1 MRDRLQADHLA
12 ALEGIAQGLDVR
24 DGDARRAERPEQP
37 GFGLFHAAELGR
49 IHGVDRVLPIP
60 ADVDIAGDR
69 VLSPYREGGALPRR
83 RHIHDKPGRIEAVVL
98 TGLCLELALC
108 PHVCQRGADGVAG
121 RVVQMVV
128 RVLGQRPP
136 IAGQKG
142 QSLSFILDCHL
153 FQRVSG
159 HVQQGDAP
167 VLGLAGG
174 DELLSVD
181 GNELNDTL
189 DYDFYTDS
197 KSFHLK
203 ARVADGIREW
213 DVRREERGPFG
224 CDFSTYLGDQ
234 KHSCSNHCMFCFI
247 DQLPPG
253 MRESLYF
260 KDDDERLSF
269 LFGNYI
275 TMTNMQDH
283 EIERIIKMHISP
295 INISV
300 HTTNP
305 QLRVRMLAN
314 KRGGEVLKYLPR
326 LVQGGIAVN
335 CQLVL
340 CRGIND
346 GDELRRTL
354 TDLLELTP
362 MVQSVAAVPCG
373 VTDYRQNLFKQI
385 PYDAETSAA
394 VIDILEEFGDEC
406 KRRHGKRII
415 YPSDEWYLKAG
426 RPIPDPEFYEDY
438 DQLENGVGMMSL
450 FRQEFL
456 AELDKPHR
464 IYGTKKLDV
473 VTGTMAAPLIIEMME
488 ELHRQYPMIEVTVHP
503 IRNKFFGGNVGVAGL
518 VTATDIIAQCEG
530 KLTSGTLGVPAVMLR
545 EEKDTFLDDVTI
557 TQLGERL
564 GVKVEVLPVGGGDE
578 ARALLR
584 SGLHIARRKR

>member
-1 MRDRLQADHLA
+1 MAIKIERV
-12 ALEGIAQGLDVR
+12 EPGSE
-24 DGDARRAERPEQP
+24 AE
-37 GFGLFHAAELGR
+37 A
-49 IHGVDRVLPIP
+49 
-60 ADVDIAGDR
+60 
-69 VLSPYREGGALPRR
+69 
-83 RHIHDKPGRIEAVVL
+83 
-98 TGLCLELALC
+98 
-108 PHVCQRGADGVAG
+108 
-121 RVVQMVV
+121 
-128 RVLGQRPP
+128 
-136 IAGQKG
+136 
-142 QSLSFILDCHL
+142 
-153 FQRVSG
+153 
-159 HVQQGDAP
+159 
-167 VLGLAGG
+167 LGLAPG
-174 DELLSVD
+174 DELLAVD
-181 GNELNDTL
+181 ENELNDSL

-197 KSFHLK
+197 SSFHLK
-203 ARVADGIREW
+203 AKVADGIREW
-213 DVRREERGPFG
+213 NVQRTERGPFG
-224 CDFSTYLGDQ
+224 CDFKTYLGDQ

-406 KRRHGKRII
+406 KRRHV
-415 YPSDEWYLKAG
+415 PS
-426 RPIPDPEFYEDY
+426 R
-438 DQLENGVGMMSL
+438 
-450 FRQEFL
+450 
-456 AELDKPHR
+456 
-464 IYGTKKLDV
+464 T
-473 VTGTMAAPLIIEMME
+473 
-488 ELHRQYPMIEVTVHP
+488 
-503 IRNKFFGGNVGVAGL
+503 RNSTRTTTSWK
-518 VTATDIIAQCEG
+518 TAWA
-530 KLTSGTLGVPAVMLR
+530 
-545 EEKDTFLDDVTI
+545 
-557 TQLGERL
+557 
-564 GVKVEVLPVGGGDE
+564 
-578 ARALLR
+578 
-584 SGLHIARRKR
+584 

>member
-1 MRDRLQADHLA
+1 MAIEIERV
-12 ALEGIAQGLDVR
+12 EPGSE
-24 DGDARRAERPEQP
+24 AE
-37 GFGLFHAAELGR
+37 A
-49 IHGVDRVLPIP
+49 
-60 ADVDIAGDR
+60 
-69 VLSPYREGGALPRR
+69 
-83 RHIHDKPGRIEAVVL
+83 
-98 TGLCLELALC
+98 
-108 PHVCQRGADGVAG
+108 
-121 RVVQMVV
+121 
-128 RVLGQRPP
+128 
-136 IAGQKG
+136 
-142 QSLSFILDCHL
+142 
-153 FQRVSG
+153 
-159 HVQQGDAP
+159 
-167 VLGLAGG
+167 LGLAPG
-174 DELLSVD
+174 DELLAVD
-181 GNELNDTL
+181 ENELNDSL

-197 KSFHLK
+197 SSFHLK
-203 ARVADGIREW
+203 AKVADGIREW
-213 DVRREERGPFG
+213 NVQRTERGPFG
-224 CDFSTYLGDQ
+224 CDFKTYLGDQ

-326 LVQGGIAVN
+326 LVEGGIAVN

-503 IRNKFFGGNVGVAGL
+503 IQNKFFGGNVGVAGL

>member
-1 MRDRLQADHLA
+1 MA
-12 ALEGIAQGLDVR
+12 I
-24 DGDARRAERPEQP
+24 
-37 GFGLFHAAELGR
+37 
-49 IHGVDRVLPIP
+49 
-60 ADVDIAGDR
+60 
-69 VLSPYREGGALPRR
+69 
-83 RHIHDKPGRIEAVVL
+83 RIEQV
-98 TGLCLELALC
+98 
-108 PHVCQRGADGVAG
+108 DAG
-121 RVVQMVV
+121 SE
-128 RVLGQRPP
+128 
-136 IAGQKG
+136 AE
-142 QSLSFILDCHL
+142 
-153 FQRVSG
+153 
-159 HVQQGDAP
+159 A
-167 VLGLAGG
+167 LGLAPG

-181 GNELNDTL
+181 DNELNDTL

-197 KSFHLK
+197 SSFHLK

-213 DVRREERGPFG
+213 EVQRPQRGPFG
-224 CDFSTYLGDQ
+224 CGFKTYLGDA

-283 EIERIIKMHISP
+283 EIDRIIKMHISP

-326 LVQGGIAVN
+326 LVEGGIAVN

-340 CRGIND
+340 CRGVND

-354 TDLLELTP
+354 ADLLELTP
-362 MVQSVAAVPCG
+362 MVQSIAAVPCG
-373 VTDYRQNLFKQI
+373 ITDYRKNLYPQV
-385 PYDAETSAA
+385 PYDAKTSAE
-394 VIDILEEFGDEC
+394 VIDIMEEFGDEC

-426 RPIPDPEFYEDY
+426 RPIPAAEFYEDY
-438 DQLENGVGMMSL
+438 DQLENGVGMLRL
-450 FRQEFL
+450 FEEEFL

-464 IYGTKKLDV
+464 IYGTKELDV
-473 VTGTMAAPLIIEMME
+473 VTGTMAAPLITRMME
-488 ELHRQYPMIEVTVHP
+488 ELHRQYPMITVHVHT
-503 IRNKFFGGNVGVAGL
+503 IQNRFFGGNVGVTGL
-518 VTATDIIAQCEG
+518 ITATDIIAQCDG
-530 KLTSGTLGVPAVMLR
+530 RLATKTLGIPAVMLRLFEEEFLAELDKPHRIYGTKELDVVTGTMAAPLITRMMEELHRQYPMITVHVHTIQNRFFGGNVGVTGLITATDIIAQCDGRLATKTLGIPAVMLR
-545 EEKDTFLDDVTI
+545 EEKDTFLDDI
-557 TQLGERL
+557 TVEQLGERL
-564 GVKVEVLPVGGGDE
+564 GVKVEVLPTAGGDE

-584 SGLHIARRKR
+584 SGLHIARRRKSGS

>member
-1 MRDRLQADHLA
+1 MA
-12 ALEGIAQGLDVR
+12 I
-24 DGDARRAERPEQP
+24 
-37 GFGLFHAAELGR
+37 R
-49 IHGVDRVLPIP
+49 IDRV
-60 ADVDIAGDR
+60 DAG
-69 VLSPYREGGALPRR
+69 S
-83 RHIHDKPGRIEAVVL
+83 EA
-98 TGLCLELALC
+98 EA
-108 PHVCQRGADGVAG
+108 
-121 RVVQMVV
+121 
-128 RVLGQRPP
+128 
-136 IAGQKG
+136 
-142 QSLSFILDCHL
+142 
-153 FQRVSG
+153 
-159 HVQQGDAP
+159 
-167 VLGLAGG
+167 LGLAGG

-213 DVRREERGPFG
+213 DVRREER
-224 CDFSTYLGDQ
+224 DQ

-283 EIERIIKMHISP
+283 EIDRIIKMHISP

-326 LVQGGIAVN
+326 LVEGGIAVN

-373 VTDYRQNLFKQI
+373 VTDYRQNLFKQT

-394 VIDILEEFGDEC
+394 VIDIMEEFGDEC

-426 RPIPDPEFYEDY
+426 RPIPEPEFYEDY

-450 FRQEFL
+450 FREEFL
-456 AELDKPHR
+456 AELEKP
-464 IYGTKKLDV
+464 
-473 VTGTMAAPLIIEMME
+473 
-488 ELHRQYPMIEVTVHP
+488 QVHP
-503 IRNKFFGGNVGVAGL
+503 IKNNFFGGNVGVAGL

-530 KLTSGTLGVPAVMLR
+530 RLSSGTLGVPAVMLR
-545 EEKDTFLDDVTI
+545 EEKDTFLDDMTI
-557 TQLGERL
+557 EQLGQRL
-564 GVKVEVLPVGGGDE
+564 GVKVEVLPTSGGDE
-578 ARALLR
+578 AKALLR
-584 SGLHIARRKR
+584 SGLHIARRRRP